1 MKKFLV
7 KLTIFI
13 LLIVGI
19 QTFVPPSKDIPNEI
33 KLLDFFMKNHADII
47 YFGDST
53 INWAAQ
59 TDRSQ
64 NSMPDLLQQLLPES
78 RIAKITHASYQM
90 DVYYAFARYMVR
102 KGYRPKVVIIPI
114 NLRSFSTEWDQQPLW
129 QFEKEKL
136 TLAMK
141 DTFWMKFYKP
151 LAVFKFFEP
160 RISRLQYEQTEVFD
174 GVRLIGRVSDFDNE
188 SYQNYSEQNMRNK
201 LLFRYAYTLSAEHRK
216 IQSLVQTATLL
227 RESGIQ
233 TVFYVTPVDVR
244 TIAKYLGP
252 DYVNRIFENTALI
265 KKVLADHGVGLLDL
279 AGSLETEDFSWM
291 EDGIGPYYPNEHLK
305 LRGRM
310 IVVKNIFERTE
321 LKRFEP

>member
-1 MKKFLV
+1 MKNFLI
-7 KLTIFI
+7 KLTAFI
-13 LLIVGI
+13 ILIIGI
-19 QTFVPPSKDIPNEI
+19 QMLVPTSKDIPNEI

-64 NSMPDLLQQLLPES
+64 NSMPDLLQQLLPQS

-90 DVYYAFARYMVR
+90 DVYSAFAQYIVR
-102 KGYRPKVVIIPI
+102 KNYHPKVVIIPI

-141 DTFWMKFYKP
+141 DTVWMKFYKP

-160 RISRLQYEQTEVFD
+160 RISRLQYEQTKVFD
-174 GVRLIGRVSDFDNE
+174 GARLIGRVSDFDNE
-188 SYQNYSEQNMRNK
+188 SYQYYSEQKMKNK
-201 LLFRYAYTLSAEHRK
+201 LLFRYAYPLSSEHRK
-216 IQSLVQTATLL
+216 IQSLIKTATLFK
-227 RESGIQ
+227 EKGIQ
-233 TVFYVTPVDVR
+233 TIFYVTPVDVR
-244 TIAKYLGP
+244 TIAQYLGP
-252 DYVNRIFENTALI
+252 QYANRIFENTALI
-265 KKVLADHGVGLLDL
+265 KKVLADQGVDLLDL
-279 AGSLETEDFSWM
+279 AGALETVDFSWM
-291 EDGIGPYYPNEHLK
+291 EDGAGPYYPNEHLK